1 MPRWLCRQIL
11 QRSRRGP
18 VPSQRSTSP
27 VHFSA
32 SQVAD
37 TDLLGEAPVT
47 KVRRNKPC
55 PCGSGKKYESCHGR
69 LA

>member
-1 MPRWLCRQIL
+1 M
-11 QRSRRGP
+11 
-18 VPSQRSTSP
+18 PSQRSTSP

-47 KVRRNKPC
+47 KMGRNEPC
-55 PCGSGKKYESCHGR
+55 PCGSGRK
-69 LA
+69 